1 MKKEFSTC
9 PEAIDES
16 RLFGFS
22 WMEFVAGI
30 PSPLV
35 LVTGY
40 KANGKSNASMQS
52 WTSHQFS
59 RQRQFP
65 QMHGYDQKQCIL
77 QKYAVYDEL
86 KNKRK

>member
-1 MKKEFSTC
+1 MKKEFFTC

-30 PSPLV
+30 PSPLG

-52 WTSHQFS
+52 WTSFVGNGDIIVFS
-59 RQRQFP
+59 
-65 QMHGYDQKQCIL
+65 G
-77 QKYAVYDEL
+77 A
-86 KNKRK
+86 